1 MASAPMAMFV
11 ALAAALSVGVLA
23 LVLWPLWRGARG
35 LAVAIA
41 VPALIAT
48 IALYQFVG
56 TPAALDAATIE
67 PPETL
72 ADAIVQLETELQ
84 RDPSR
89 AEGWRLLGR
98 AYATEQR
105 LGDARDAYARAAALE
120 PDNPD
125 VLVEAAQASALADPQ
140 RRFDA
145 QAVARLEHALDV
157 QPEHQRARWFLGI
170 AQRQAGRHA
179 EAAATWEAL
188 LARVDAGTAASLR
201 QQIDAARA
209 DAGLPPLSPTQARPA
224 QSAPA
229 ANALTVRVSLDP
241 DFASRVRLR
250 GDATVFVIARA
261 AGGPPMPV
269 AVEKRSVQELPLTA
283 TLDDGDSPMPTA
295 RLSSLR
301 EVELVA
307 RLSASGDA
315 TKAEGDI
322 ESAPVRVRLPAD
334 ASVELVIGAP

>member
-1 MASAPMAMFV
+1 MTLFIV
-11 ALAAALSVGVLA
+11 LAAVLSVAALA

-35 LAVAIA
+35 LAIAIA
-41 VPALIAT
+41 VPALLAT
-48 IALYQFVG
+48 VALYQLVG
-56 TPAALDAATIE
+56 TPAALDAAAIE

-72 ADAIVQLETELQ
+72 ADAIVELEAELQ

-105 LGDARDAYARAAALE
+105 LADSRDAYARVAALE

-125 VLVEAAQASALADPQ
+125 ALVEAAQASALADPQ

-145 QAVARLEHALDV
+145 PAIARLQRALEI
-157 QPEHQRARWFLGI
+157 QPDHQRARWFLGI

-179 EAAATWEAL
+179 EAAATWEVL
-188 LARVDAGTAASLR
+188 LARVDANTASSLR

-209 DAGLPPLSPTQARPA
+209 DAGLSPLPPSTVAGTTG
-224 QSAPA
+224 
-229 ANALTVRVSLDP
+229 NALTVRVSLDP
-241 DFASRVRLR
+241 EFASRVRLR

-261 AGGPPMPV
+261 ADGSPIPV
-269 AVEKRSVQELPLTA
+269 AVEKRSVQDLPLTA
-283 TLDDGDSPMPTA
+283 TLDDADSLMPTA
-295 RLSSLR
+295 KLSSLQ
-301 EVELVA
+301 EIELVA

-322 ESAPVRVRLPAD
+322 ESAPVRVKLPAD
-334 ASVELVIGAP
+334 APVELVIGGP

>member
-1 MASAPMAMFV
+1 MPANLVFV
-11 ALAAALSVGVLA
+11 ALAAALSVAVLA
-23 LVLWPLWRGARG
+23 LLLWPLWRGARG
-35 LAVAIA
+35 LAIAIA
-41 VPALIAT
+41 VPALLAT
-48 IALYQFVG
+48 VALYQLVG
-56 TPAALDAATIE
+56 TPAALDAAAVK

-72 ADAIVQLETELQ
+72 ADAITQLEAELR

-105 LGDARDAYARAAALE
+105 LPESRDAYARAAALE

-125 VLVEAAQASALADPQ
+125 VLVEAAQASALAHPQ

-145 QAVARLEHALDV
+145 RAVARLEHALEV
-157 QPEHQRARWFLGI
+157 QPEHQRARWFLGV

-188 LARVDAGTAASLR
+188 LARVDASTAASLR

-209 DAGLPPLSPTQARPA
+209 DAGLPPLSPSA
-224 QSAPA
+224 QTDA
-229 ANALTVRVSLDP
+229 ATNALTVRVSLDP
-241 DFASRVRLR
+241 EFASRVRLR

-261 AGGPPMPV
+261 AGGSPMPV

-283 TLDDGDSPMPTA
+283 TLDDGDSLMPTA
-295 RLSSLR
+295 KLSALQ

-315 TKAEGDI
+315 TRAEGDI
-322 ESAPVRVRLPAD
+322 ESAPVRVKLPAG
-334 ASVELVIGAP
+334 ARVELVIGMP

>member
-1 MASAPMAMFV
+1 MGPAAVTVFV
-11 ALAAALSVGVLA
+11 ALAAALTVAVLA

-35 LAVAIA
+35 LAIAIA
-41 VPALIAT
+41 VPALLAT
-48 IALYQFVG
+48 VALYQLVG
-56 TPAALDAATIE
+56 TPAALDAQALQ

-72 ADAIVQLETELQ
+72 ADAVVQLERELQ

-105 LGDARDAYARAAALE
+105 LADSRDAYARAAALE

-125 VLVEAAQASALADPQ
+125 VLVEAAQASALADAQ

-145 QAVARLEHALDV
+145 QAVARLERALDV
-157 QPEHQRARWFLGI
+157 QPEHQRARWFLGV

-179 EAAATWEAL
+179 DAAATWEAL
-188 LARVDAGTAASLR
+188 LPRVDAATAASLR
-201 QQIDAARA
+201 QQIDAARVDAGMSPLPPAA
-209 DAGLPPLSPTQARPA
+209 DA
-224 QSAPA
+224 A
-229 ANALTVRVSLDP
+229 ASGNALAVRVSLDP
-241 DFASRVRLR
+241 EFASRVRLR

-269 AVEKRSVQELPLTA
+269 AVEKHGIQELPLTA

-295 RLSSLR
+295 KLSSLQ

-322 ESAPVRVRLPAD
+322 ESAPVRVKLPAKGPV
-334 ASVELVIGAP
+334 ALVIGAPSP

>member
-1 MASAPMAMFV
+1 
-11 ALAAALSVGVLA
+11 
-23 LVLWPLWRGARG
+23 
-35 LAVAIA
+35 
-41 VPALIAT
+41 VPALLAT
-48 IALYQFVG
+48 VALYQLVG
-56 TPAALDAATIE
+56 TPAALDAQALRA
-67 PPETL
+67 PDTL
-72 ADAIVQLETELQ
+72 ADAIVQLEGELQ

-89 AEGWRLLGR
+89 AEGWRLLAR

-105 LGDARDAYARAAALE
+105 LADSRDAYARAAALE

-145 QAVARLEHALDV
+145 QAVSRLEHALQV
-157 QPEHQRARWFLGI
+157 QPEHQRARWFLGV

-179 EAAATWEAL
+179 DAAATWEAL
-188 LARVDAGTAASLR
+188 LPRVDAATATSLR

-209 DAGLPPLSPTQARPA
+209 DAGLAALPPPIATAG
-224 QSAPA
+224 
-229 ANALTVRVSLDP
+229 ALVVKVRLDP
-241 DFASRVRLR
+241 GFASRVRPS
-250 GDATVFVIARA
+250 GDSSVFVIARPV
-261 AGGPPMPV
+261 GGPPMPV
-269 AVEKRSVQELPLTA
+269 AVEKRSVRELPLTA

-295 RLSSLR
+295 KLSSLG

-322 ESAPVRVRLPAD
+322 ESAPVRVKLPAD
-334 ASVELVIGAP
+334 APVELVVGAQ

>member
-1 MASAPMAMFV
+1 MPATLVFV
-11 ALAAALSVGVLA
+11 ALAAALSVAVLA
-23 LVLWPLWRGARG
+23 LLLWPLWRGARG
-35 LAVAIA
+35 LAIAIA
-41 VPALIAT
+41 VPALLAT
-48 IALYQFVG
+48 VALYQLVG
-56 TPAALDAATIE
+56 TPAALDAAAVK

-72 ADAIVQLETELQ
+72 ADAITQLEAELR

-105 LGDARDAYARAAALE
+105 LPESRDAYARAAALE

-145 QAVARLEHALDV
+145 RAVARLEHALEV
-157 QPEHQRARWFLGI
+157 QPEHQRARWFLGV

-188 LARVDAGTAASLR
+188 LARVDVNTAASLR

-209 DAGLPPLSPTQARPA
+209 DAGLSPLSPPKDAETTT
-224 QSAPA
+224 
-229 ANALTVRVSLDP
+229 NALTVRVSLDP

-250 GDATVFVIARA
+250 GDATVFVIARPV
-261 AGGPPMPV
+261 GGSPIPV
-269 AVEKRSVQELPLTA
+269 AVEKRSVQDLPLTA
-283 TLDDGDSPMPTA
+283 SLDDGDSLMPTA
-295 RLSSLR
+295 KLSSLH

-307 RLSASGDA
+307 RLSATGDA
-315 TKAEGDI
+315 TRSEGDT
-322 ESAPVRVRLPAD
+322 ESAPVRVKLPAD
-334 ASVELVIGAP
+334 ALVELVIGAP

>member
-1 MASAPMAMFV
+1 MAPGSSVMFI
-11 ALAAALSVGVLA
+11 ALATVLSVTVLS
-23 LVLWPLWRGARG
+23 LLLWPLWRGARG

-41 VPALIAT
+41 VPALLAT
-48 IALYQFVG
+48 VALYQLVG
-56 TPAALDAATIE
+56 TPAALDAAAIK
-67 PPETL
+67 PPATL
-72 ADAIVQLETELQ
+72 SDAITQLEAELQ

-105 LGDARDAYARAAALE
+105 LPESRDAYARAAALE

-145 QAVARLEHALDV
+145 QAVARLEHALAV

-188 LARVDAGTAASLR
+188 LARVDANTADSLR
-201 QQIDAARA
+201 QQIDAART
-209 DAGLPPLSPTQARPA
+209 DAGLPPLPPPKDAGA
-224 QSAPA
+224 GG
-229 ANALTVRVSLDP
+229 NGLTVRVSLDP

-250 GDATVFVIARA
+250 GDATIFVIARA
-261 AGGPPMPV
+261 AGGSPMPV

-283 TLDDGDSPMPTA
+283 TLDDGDSLMPTA
-295 RLSSLR
+295 KLSALQ
-301 EVELVA
+301 EVELIA

-322 ESAPVRVRLPAD
+322 ESAPVRVKLPAD
-334 ASVELVIGAP
+334 VPVELVIGAP

>member
-1 MASAPMAMFV
+1 MASASTLVFV
-11 ALAAALSVGVLA
+11 AFAAALSIAVLA
-23 LVLWPLWRGARG
+23 LLLWPLWRGARG

-41 VPALIAT
+41 VPALLAT
-48 IALYQFVG
+48 VALYQLVG
-56 TPAALDAATIE
+56 TPAALDAASIE

-72 ADAIVQLETELQ
+72 ADAITQLEAELQ

-105 LGDARDAYARAAALE
+105 LPESRDAYVRAATLE

-145 QAVARLEHALDV
+145 QAVARLEHALEV
-157 QPEHQRARWFLGI
+157 QPEHQRARWFLGV

-188 LARVDAGTAASLR
+188 LARVDANTAASLR

-209 DAGLPPLSPTQARPA
+209 DAGLSPLPPPTDASPGGKALS
-224 QSAPA
+224 
-229 ANALTVRVSLDP
+229 VRVSLDP
-241 DFASRVRLR
+241 DFAARVRLR
-250 GDATVFVIARA
+250 GDATIFVIARA
-261 AGGPPMPV
+261 AGGSPIPV

-283 TLDDGDSPMPTA
+283 ALDDGDSLMPTA
-295 RLSSLR
+295 KLSSLQ

-322 ESAPVRVRLPAD
+322 ESAPVRIKLPAD
-334 ASVELVIGAP
+334 APVELVIGAP